1 MKKDFKISFYLSEK
15 RWKLFSIFE
24 FFNRIIKQIFHKL
37 RSIIIGKIRFSYLF
51 RMNLQKLMERRLKKE
66 KRWIARGIERW
77 ISSFG
82 SKNEEQEKEER
93 SGHRSTSFD
102 PIEKDSVRF
111 LRLLSK
117 LGQIYREFVRT
128 NRRGRDNASKNTFL
142 HDESYFLIPIRI
154 YLKILTYH
162 IFLSF
167 LDPIK
172 LRSIILKFGANKSI
186 SMLRNIAFESKKR
199 RNVIDEEEDVR

>member
-1 MKKDFKISFYLSEK
+1 MMIFQRNYNWRKILRYHSICPKKDENYFYL
-15 RWKLFSIFE
+15 
-24 FFNRIIKQIFHKL
+24 FHKL
-37 RSIIIGKIRFSYLF
+37 RKRSIIIGKIRFSYLLC
-51 RMNLQKLMERRLKKE
+51 MNLQKLMERRLKKE

-117 LGQIYREFVRT
+117 LGQIYREF
-128 NRRGRDNASKNTFL
+128 
-142 HDESYFLIPIRI
+142 
-154 YLKILTYH
+154 
-162 IFLSF
+162 
-167 LDPIK
+167 
-172 LRSIILKFGANKSI
+172 RSNKSTKT
-186 SMLRNIAFESKKR
+186 R
-199 RNVIDEEEDVR
+199 